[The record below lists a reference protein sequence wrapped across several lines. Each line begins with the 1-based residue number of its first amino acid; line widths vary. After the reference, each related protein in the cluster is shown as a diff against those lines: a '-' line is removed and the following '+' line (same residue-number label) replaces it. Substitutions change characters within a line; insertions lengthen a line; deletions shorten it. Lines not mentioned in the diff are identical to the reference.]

1 VDNAKY
7 FDNAMLKDFCHQVGM
22 KVAFIS
28 VYHHQSNGAVERANA
43 LIFDS
48 LQGNKLHTILIV
60 VQSRSS
66 IAGRDQAL
74 KPVNRHGG
82 PSLPYGN

>member
-7 FDNAMLKDFCHQVGM
+7 FDNAMLKDFCHQIGM

-43 LIFDS
+43 LIFE
-48 LQGNKLHTILIV
+48 TIKKILEGEKKASGLKSY
-60 VQSRSS
+60 SRQF
-66 IAGRDQAL
+66 G
-74 KPVNRHGG
+74 VTT
-82 PSLPYGN
+82 